1 MGLVIGRNLDAS
13 LLTTTASFLKT
24 TEGQAGRS
32 RLWLAGLAL
41 VVSAILG
48 GCLTDYQLAPGSG
61 EARGVASM
69 ARGFSEASFRRL
81 TSGMD
86 PAMRELAQR
95 HDGRR
100 RPDLWGRPIGW
111 GSYDLSRLPTLGLGV
126 LTADEAMRLN
136 ALRSGDVEPP
146 PPAKPFIFKGSAE
159 DRALAEDCLTKA
171 IYYEAAVEPG
181 EGQQAVAQVILN
193 RLRHPGY
200 PKTVCGVVFEGS
212 LRPTGCQFSFTC
224 DGSLARIPD
233 PRLWANAQS
242 VAKRA
247 LNGFV
252 MTAVGTATHYH
263 ADYVAPYWAPTL
275 YKIVQIGRH
284 IFYRWT
290 GPAGMPAAFT
300 GRYAGGEANLSTEV
314 LTGYDPR
321 IAGDQLLNSE
331 GAVMSQG
338 AAEPQTVTLTVDG
351 EERTYTVNA
360 TPANGEIPISVQGAL
375 NPSRPKPTPEQIKQI
390 NAEIEARTKVPD
402 DPDAPIGTAPRD
414 LPARPPPAPPQDN
427 AGDLPLS
434 KPSPKP

>member
-1 MGLVIGRNLDAS
+1 
-13 LLTTTASFLKT
+13 LLA
-24 TEGQAGRS
+24 AV
-32 RLWLAGLAL
+32 AVAL
-41 VVSAILG
+41 SGVLG
-48 GCLTDYQLAPGSG
+48 GCLTDYRLAAGSG
-61 EARGVASM
+61 EAHGVASA
-69 ARGFSEASFRRL
+69 ARGFSESAFRRL

-86 PAMRELAQR
+86 PAMRKLAAR
-95 HDGRR
+95 HDGHR

-111 GSYDLSRLPTLGLGV
+111 GSYDLSHLPTLGMGV
-126 LTADEAMRLN
+126 LTAEEAMRLN
-136 ALRSGDVEPP
+136 ALRTGDVEPP
-146 PPAKPFIFKGSAE
+146 PPAKPFILKSSPE

-200 PKTVCGVVFEGS
+200 PKSVCGVVFEGS

-224 DGSLARIPD
+224 DGSLARVPD
-233 PRLWANAQS
+233 ARLWANAQS
-242 VAKRA
+242 VARKA
-247 LNGFV
+247 LGGFV
-252 MTAVGTATHYH
+252 MKAVGTATHYH

-275 YKIVQIGRH
+275 YKITQIGRH

-300 GRYAGGEANLSTEV
+300 GRYAGGEASLSTEV

-321 IAGDQLLNSE
+321 IAGDQLLNTE
-331 GAVMSQG
+331 GMALPHG
-338 AAEPQTVTLTVDG
+338 EAEPRTVTLTVDG

-360 TPANGEIPISVQGAL
+360 PVSNGEIPLQIQGAL

-390 NAEIEARTKVPD
+390 NAEIEARTRVPD

-414 LPARPPPAPPQDN
+414 QPARPPPPPDT
-427 AGDLPLS
+427 AGDLPLG
-434 KPSPKP
+434 KPK

>member
-1 MGLVIGRNLDAS
+1 MTTNARLGLSIGRNWDAS
-13 LLTTTASFLKT
+13 LLKT
-24 TEGQAGRS
+24 TERQS
-32 RLWLAGLAL
+32 RRPGIWLAALAL
-41 VVSAILG
+41 SGMLG
-48 GCLTDYQLAPGSG
+48 GCLTDYRLAAGAG
-61 EARGVASM
+61 QAHGVASV
-69 ARGFSEASFRRL
+69 ARGFSEASFKRL
-81 TSGMD
+81 TAGMD
-86 PAMRELAQR
+86 PAMRKLAAR

-100 RPDLWGRPIGW
+100 KTDYWGRPIGW
-111 GSYDLSRLPTLGLGV
+111 GSYDLSRLPTLGVGV
-126 LTADEAMRLN
+126 LTAEEAMRLN
-136 ALRSGDVEPP
+136 ALRTGDAEPP
-146 PPAKPFIFKGSAE
+146 PPARPFVFKGSAE

-200 PKTVCGVVFEGS
+200 PKSICGVVFEGS

-224 DGSLARIPD
+224 DGSLARVPD
-233 PRLWANAQS
+233 PRLWANAQA

-247 LNGFV
+247 LSGFV
-252 MTAVGTATHYH
+252 MKAVGTATHYH

-321 IAGDQLLNSE
+321 IAGAQLLNTE
-331 GAVMSQG
+331 GAVHG
-338 AAEPQTVTLTVDG
+338 LAEPRTVTLTVDG

-360 TPANGEIPISVQGAL
+360 SPANGEIQIPVQGAL

-390 NAEIEARTKVPD
+390 NAEIEARTRTFD

-414 LPARPPPAPPQDN
+414 APPRPLSLPPVPPSDN

-434 KPSPKP
+434 KPK